1 MFEVSFVSCM
11 SLVYFRSQRSVEKRV
26 FFSQENI
33 YYVYLKEVSKL
44 GDSALISTLEETNFW
59 GALGW
64 LN

>member
-1 MFEVSFVSCM
+1 V
-11 SLVYFRSQRSVEKRV
+11 SLVFFLSHGSVENRII
-26 FFSQENI
+26 FSQDNI
-33 YYVYLKEVSKL
+33 YYVHLEEVLKL